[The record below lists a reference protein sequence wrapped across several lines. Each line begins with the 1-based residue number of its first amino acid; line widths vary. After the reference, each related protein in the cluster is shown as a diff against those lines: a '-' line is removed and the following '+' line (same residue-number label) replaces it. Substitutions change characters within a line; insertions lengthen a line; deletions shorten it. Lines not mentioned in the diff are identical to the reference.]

1 MVWNGAQ
8 FHMLVNHLPV
18 IGFVGMVLA
27 LAVAVAVESLD
38 IKRFVLVATAIVGLS
53 ALAPFWTGEPAEE
66 VIEHEPGVSESL
78 IHEHEELA
86 EIATVLSVITGIAA
100 AAAFVLQ
107 RSRPATLR
115 LTVPVVLVLSVVSA
129 GMMGA
134 AAHEGGKIRHPE
146 IRTAA
151 DGAGA
156 TAMDPEKQSLP
167 EDDE

>member
-27 LAVAVAVESLD
+27 LAVAVTVQSLD
-38 IKRFVLVATAIVGLS
+38 IKRFVLVATALVGLS
-53 ALAPFWTGEPAEE
+53 ALAPFLTGESAEE

-86 EIATVLSVITGIAA
+86 EIATVLSVITGVAA

-107 RSRPATLR
+107 RSRPDTLR
-115 LTVPVVLVLSVVSA
+115 LTVPVVLLLSVISS
-129 GMMGA
+129 GLMGA

-146 IRTAA
+146 IRTDA
-151 DGAGA
+151 DGAMPGE
-156 TAMDPEKQSLP
+156 TENESPGD
-167 EDDE
+167 